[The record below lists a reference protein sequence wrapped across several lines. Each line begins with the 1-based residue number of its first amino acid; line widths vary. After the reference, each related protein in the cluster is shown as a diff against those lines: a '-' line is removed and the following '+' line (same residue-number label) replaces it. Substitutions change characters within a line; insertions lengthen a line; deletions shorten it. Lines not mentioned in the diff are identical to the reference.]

1 MALVLPIQGQ
11 NFIKMN
17 EHGMTSI
24 RAGSHLLTAYK
35 DVNGTQ
41 WDVGWGH
48 LLSYKPTS
56 MTITPAQAQAY
67 FDSDIQNAL
76 TTLSST
82 VNATQLAKLSP
93 QQVTACCDLIYNAGP
108 GGWRSSGVPQALSAG
123 NKAKA
128 ATLMQQFG
136 CGQDGSRRQADATLM
151 LDKGHINPGTN
162 AYVG

>member
-17 EHGMTSI
+17 ELGMTSI
-24 RAGSHLLTAYK
+24 PAGSHFLTAYE
-35 DVNGTQ
+35 DVNNKQ

-48 LLSYKPTS
+48 LLSHKPTS
-56 MTITPAQAQAY
+56 LTITPAQAQAY
-67 FDSDIQNAL
+67 FNSDTQNAL
-76 TTLSST
+76 STLGST

-93 QQVTACCDLIYNAGP
+93 QQITACCDLIYNAGP
-108 GGWRSSGVPQALSAG
+108 RGWTSSGVPQAISAG
-123 NKAKA
+123 NIAKA

-136 CGQDGSRRQADATLM
+136 CGQDGSRRQADAILM